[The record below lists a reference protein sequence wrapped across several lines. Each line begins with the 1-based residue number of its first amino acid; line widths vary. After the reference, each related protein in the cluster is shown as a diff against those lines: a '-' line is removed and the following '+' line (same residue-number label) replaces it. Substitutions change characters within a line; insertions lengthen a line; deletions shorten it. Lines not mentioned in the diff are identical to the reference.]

1 MNKKLVIR
9 LNLLTSI
16 IIISFIPVLS
26 GCLYAVV
33 GGAGVETG
41 YIAGQKDQTT
51 GEVID
56 DQWITTK
63 IKSKFIADTD
73 ISAFKINID
82 TENGVVTLT
91 GKVNS
96 QTEAEKAVLIAKN
109 TKGVKNVIN
118 KIVVNK

>member
-9 LNLLTSI
+9 LTSLTSI
-16 IIISFIPVLS
+16 IIISLFPIVN
-26 GCLYAVV
+26 GCMFAVV

-41 YIAGQKDQTT
+41 YIAGQKDQTA
-51 GEVID
+51 GEVVD

-63 IKSKFIADTD
+63 IKSKFIADPD
-73 ISAFKINID
+73 ISAFKINVD
-82 TENGVVTLT
+82 TENGVVTLK

-96 QTEAEKAVLIAKN
+96 EGEAEKAVLIAKN
-109 TKGVKNVIN
+109 TKGVKKVVN